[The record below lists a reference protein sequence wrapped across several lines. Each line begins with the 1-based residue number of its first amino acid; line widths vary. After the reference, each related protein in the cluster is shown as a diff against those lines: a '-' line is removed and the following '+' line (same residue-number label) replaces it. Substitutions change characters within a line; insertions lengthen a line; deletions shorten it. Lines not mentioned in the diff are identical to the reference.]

1 MREDLLLKASRMLKT
16 LADPTR
22 LRILVLLGERELSV
36 KALSE
41 ALHMEQSATSHQLAV
56 LKKERLITA
65 RRVGRQTFYAPC
77 DQHIYSVLRQV
88 KEHVQEEDA

>member
-65 RRVGRQTFYAPC
+65 RRVGRQAFYAPC

>member
-1 MREDLLLKASRMLKT
+1 MREELLIRASRMLKT

-22 LRILVLLGERELSV
+22 LRILVLLGEEELPV

-41 ALHMEQSATSHQLAV
+41 ALGMEQSATSHQLAV
-56 LKKERLITA
+56 LKKERLVAA
-65 RRVGRQTFYAPC
+65 RREGRHTFYAPC